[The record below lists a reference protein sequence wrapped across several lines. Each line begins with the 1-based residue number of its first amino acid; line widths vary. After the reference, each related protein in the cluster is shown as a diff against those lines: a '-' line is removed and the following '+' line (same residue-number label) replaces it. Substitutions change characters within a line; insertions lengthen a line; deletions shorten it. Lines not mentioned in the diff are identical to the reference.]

1 MKIRRAARP
10 VPVRFRPPAP
20 NTQRRGHMKERFEG
34 QNEQHLIDALKRQEF
49 ADGNLDIATALKQS
63 GELVEFEE

>member
-1 MKIRRAARP
+1 
-10 VPVRFRPPAP
+10 
-20 NTQRRGHMKERFEG
+20 MKERFEG